1 MNVILQRGRAMK
13 SYSFVKND
21 QKGFTLIELM
31 IVVVVVAILA
41 AIAVPSYQ
49 QYIRRGHLAQAQQE
63 MLKLAEQLERHKAKN
78 FSYKGFD
85 AAYLYTDKVGTLST
99 NFNSSDQELKLPID
113 SANPSYKISIVGFYS
128 VQEFKRDEGEK
139 PTTEVKDYELKID
152 KLNKVINFDRV
163 TQADMFAIGSNW
175 AIKAESLKSDNYALL
190 LNSRGV
196 KCMNKDDYTKVTY
209 LTCGAADDGSVTW

>member
-31 IVVVVVAILA
+31 IVVVVVAILRGIGA
-41 AIAVPSYQ
+41 PSYE
-49 QYIRRGHLAQAQQE
+49 QYIRRDHLARAQQE
-63 MLKLAEQLERHKAKN
+63 MLKLAEQLDRHKAKN
-78 FSYKGFD
+78 FSYQGFD

-113 SANPSYKISIVGFYS
+113 SVNPSYKISIVGFYS
-128 VQEFKRDEGEK
+128 VQEFKKDEDEK
-139 PTTEVKDYELKID
+139 PTTEVKDYELKTD

-163 TQADMFAIGSNW
+163 
-175 AIKAESLKSDNYALL
+175 
-190 LNSRGV
+190 
-196 KCMNKDDYTKVTY
+196 
-209 LTCGAADDGSVTW
+209 

>member
-1 MNVILQRGRAMK
+1 MNVILQRGRTMK

-85 AAYLYTDKVGTLST
+85 AAYLYTDKAGTLST
-99 NFNSSDQELKLPID
+99 NFNGSDQELKLPID

-128 VQEFKRDEGEK
+128 VKELDTEDEDGN
-139 PTTEVKDYELKID
+139 PVVKDYEIKID
-152 KLNKVINFDRV
+152 KLNKVITFDKA

-190 LNSRGV
+190 LNSHGV
-196 KCMNKDDYTKVTY
+196 KCMNKEDYTKVTY
-209 LTCGAADDGSVTW
+209 LTCGTADDGSVTW

>member
-85 AAYLYTDKVGTLST
+85 AAYLYTDKAGTLST
-99 NFNSSDQELKLPID
+99 NFNGSDQELKLPID

-128 VQEFKRDEGEK
+128 VKELDTEDEDGN
-139 PTTEVKDYELKID
+139 PVVKDYEIKID
-152 KLNKVINFDRV
+152 KLNKVITFDKA

-190 LNSRGV
+190 LNSHGV
-196 KCMNKDDYTKVTY
+196 KCMNKEDYTKVTY
-209 LTCGAADDGSVTW
+209 LTCGTADDGSVTW